1 MSKGIGGIKGYHSGG
16 GVTHTH
22 GSKKNKEKKKAL
34 QAMTSNQ
41 AYQGSGTS
49 QATQAKKKMGQS
61 YKDMYSDMASVG
73 IKNLSGATTGDKA
86 GKDAQQKQR
95 DAGFKPIAD
104 YDQGLYTI
112 GAGDPPPKDDKPPK
126 EDKKEQVKYYD
137 DELGQLSERD
147 LFLLEKKIGQKAII
161 KNGKIFFVDTTGSV
175 VPAFAM
181 IDKLGG
187 ALDKFTGFRPEKSF
201 GSDDPRTAATFAKMF
216 GDMDKK
222 EFEAFLNRK
231 GNLDRIMDY
240 AGGLSPTDNAKL
252 MDLIK
257 DGDPQ
262 ALADRFM
269 TQGKGL
275 DADKF
280 QSYYDKIAN
289 PEKYYSDPKNVPQTT
304 GGLVDLASLD
314 ASQFSGDFANQIFA
328 AREEL
333 SRQGKNPFTG
343 NAQQSGGGIGN
354 FQTSTPT
361 PPATDT
367 TVPTPD
373 FLLKRQYMPGFT
385 PNYLGG
391 PEQMQIA
398 GGYYDPVTKKFIG
411 NPYGTANQYQFAK
424 GGIVGTSPLLF
435 KNQGGMASDKGIK
448 SFKNYGY

>member
-1 MSKGIGGIKGYHSGG
+1 MPHVAGHSPHGGF
-16 GVTHTH
+16 
-22 GSKKNKEKKKAL
+22 
-34 QAMTSNQ
+34 TSSIPKPKPKPKPKPNTS
-41 AYQGSGTS
+41 AYQQAAASGYMGAGYTPAKDRLKIS
-49 QATQAKKKMGQS
+49 QANPNYVAP
-61 YKDMYSDMASVG
+61 
-73 IKNLSGATTGDKA
+73 GAGGTIVTTGQDNISRREKL
-86 GKDAQQKQR
+86 DAQGNVV
-95 DAGFKPIAD
+95 DTTF
-104 YDQGLYTI
+104 TT
-112 GAGDPPPKDDKPPK
+112 PPKDEKPPK

>member
-137 DELGQLSERD
+137 DKYGKISERD

-175 VPAFAM
+175 VPAFSM

-187 ALDKFTGFRPEKSF
+187 VLDKFTGF
-201 GSDDPRTAATFAKMF
+201 DPTKAF
-216 GDMDKK
+216 GDMGDTGKAALFNK
-222 EFEAFLNRK
+222 ISNMSGVEFQEFLNRK
-231 GNLDRIMDY
+231 GNLDRLLDF
-240 AGGLSPTDNAKL
+240 AEEDGVANKDRNAVMAAIKNNDPS
-252 MDLIK
+252 MFANLIK
-257 DGDPQ
+257 GSGGEGFDKALLKIQNPQ
-262 ALADRFM
+262 
-269 TQGKGL
+269 
-275 DADKF
+275 
-280 QSYYDKIAN
+280 
-289 PEKYYSDPKNVPQTT
+289 KYYELNPPRT
-304 GGLVDLASLD
+304 
-314 ASQFSGDFANQIFA
+314 SGDLEEA
-328 AREEL
+328 AMAGVSYIPGYGPVERPD
-333 SRQGKNPFTG
+333 RGG
-343 NAQQSGGGIGN
+343 QQSGGGIGN
-354 FQTSTPT
+354 FQTT

-411 NPYGTANQYQFAK
+411 NPYGTASMYQFPRQVTTMAQ
-424 GGIVGTSPLLF
+424 GGIVGTNPLLF
-435 KNQGGMASDKGIK
+435 KNQGGMANDKGIK
-448 SFKNYGY
+448 SFKKYGY

>member
-137 DELGQLSERD
+137 DKYGKISERD

-175 VPAFAM
+175 VPAFSM

-187 ALDKFTGFRPEKSF
+187 VLDKFTGF
-201 GSDDPRTAATFAKMF
+201 DPTKAF
-216 GDMDKK
+216 GDMGDTGKAALFNK
-222 EFEAFLNRK
+222 ISNMSGVEFQEFLNRK
-231 GNLDRIMDY
+231 GNLDRLLDF
-240 AGGLSPTDNAKL
+240 AEEDGVANKDRNAVMAAIKNNDPS
-252 MDLIK
+252 MFANLIK
-257 DGDPQ
+257 GSGGEGFDKALLKIQNPQ
-262 ALADRFM
+262 
-269 TQGKGL
+269 
-275 DADKF
+275 
-280 QSYYDKIAN
+280 
-289 PEKYYSDPKNVPQTT
+289 KYYELNPPRT
-304 GGLVDLASLD
+304 
-314 ASQFSGDFANQIFA
+314 SGDLEEA
-328 AREEL
+328 AMAGVSYIPGYGPVERPD
-333 SRQGKNPFTG
+333 RGG
-343 NAQQSGGGIGN
+343 QQSGGGISN

-411 NPYGTANQYQFAK
+411 NPYGTASQYQFAQ
-424 GGIVGTSPLLF
+424 GGIVGTNPLLF
-435 KNQGGMASDKGIK
+435 KNQGGMASNKGIK